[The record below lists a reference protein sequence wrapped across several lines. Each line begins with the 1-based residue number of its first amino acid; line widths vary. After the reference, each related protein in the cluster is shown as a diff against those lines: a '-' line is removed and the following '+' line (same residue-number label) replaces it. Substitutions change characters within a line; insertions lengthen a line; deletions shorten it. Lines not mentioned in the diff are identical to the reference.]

1 MSVTVTYSNH
11 FRYMLSTK
19 EIDFKNDS
27 FVIVLLNDEFV
38 FNKDSH
44 ATLSDITASQLAT
57 NYGYTKDSKALS
69 SVSVTEDDTDD
80 ASIVTWADV
89 EWIANGGTIGPS
101 AAACI
106 VDTTTGDDTVVL
118 CIEFG
123 EATSALD
130 GYHFKITDIEL
141 HI

>member
-1 MSVTVTYSNH
+1 
-11 FRYMLSTK
+11 MLSTK
-19 EIDFKNDS
+19 EIDFENDS
-27 FVIVLLNDEFV
+27 FVIVLLDDGFV
-38 FNKDSH
+38 FDKDSH

-57 NYGYTKDSKALS
+57 NYGYTQDTKALS
-69 SVSVTEDDTDD
+69 SVSVTEGD
-80 ASIVTWADV
+80 ATIVTWADV
-89 EWIANGGTIGPS
+89 EWIAGGGTIGPS

-123 EATSALD
+123 EAASALD

-141 HI
+141 RI

>member
-27 FVIVLLNDEFV
+27 FVIVLLDDGFV
-38 FNKDSH
+38 FDKDSH

-57 NYGYTKDSKALS
+57 NYGYTQDTKALS
-69 SVSVTEDDTDD
+69 SVSVTEGD

-123 EATSALD
+123 EAASALD

>member
-19 EIDFKNDS
+19 QIDFKNDS
-27 FVIVLLNDEFV
+27 FVIVLLDDGFV
-38 FNKDSH
+38 FDKDSH

-57 NYGYTKDSKALS
+57 NYGYTQDTKALS
-69 SVSVTEDDTDD
+69 SVSVTEGD

-106 VDTTTGDDTVVL
+106 VDTTTGDNTVVL

-123 EATSALD
+123 EAASALD